1 MTSIHTNIAAQSA
14 LATLRAI
21 GGKMSHSQQQVSSG
35 LRITTAADNAAY
47 WSVATTM
54 RSDNLALSAVQ
65 DALGLGAAK
74 VDTAYAGM
82 SAVSDILSQFKA
94 RVVAAAEEG
103 VDRAKIQEELE
114 QLKQEILTIAQ
125 GSSFSGE
132 NWLSTN
138 VADMSDPRQATA
150 SVVSAFI
157 RDSSDR
163 VYVSKLPVD
172 LRKIAL
178 FNTTAGGL
186 LQAEP
191 VRTGTFGGLNDGYPV
206 DGYGFS
212 ARTGAY
218 FPNPVTFSAG
228 EQVSFDITIDGGDTS
243 DGKTYSVIIDETV
256 VNDALGVSTGQV
268 SVGSD
273 LAKVFN
279 KALENALV
287 PAHSYGVSYYR
298 VDPLDNTSPWLDDG
312 AAIRSDDSLPG
323 IESSIRISQLTSTL
337 PGSETLGL
345 YDGQFDEGEVAWGG
359 FGFTEAFELGDAEA
373 ISLRLQINTEAPTTV
388 IILKHD
394 INQALGIRTG
404 LVSDAEDLAKVLN
417 HKLEDLGITASASPT
432 AVYLDLERSEHPAL
446 GKHSSFSITDVQAI
460 AAPTNFG
467 ILEVDV
473 TSKYRSVDVLLQG
486 VEYMAEK
493 VASAAAQLGSLQSRI
508 EMQSF
513 FADKLGASI
522 NRGIGRLVDADM
534 DEASTRLKALQT
546 QEQLAVQSLSI
557 ANSNSENIMQLFR

>member
-1 MTSIHTNIAAQSA
+1 MTSLHTNIAAQSA

-21 GGKMSHSQQQVSSG
+21 GGQMSHTQQQVSSG
-35 LRITTAADNAAY
+35 LRVATAEDNAAY

-82 SAVSDILSQFKA
+82 NAVSDILSQFKA

-138 VADMSDPRQATA
+138 IADMSDPRQATA
-150 SVVSAFI
+150 SVVSALI

-163 VYVSKLPVD
+163 VHVSKVPVD
-172 LRKIAL
+172 LRQMAL

-191 VRTGTFGGLNDGYPV
+191 IRTGTFGGLNGGYPI
-206 DGYGFS
+206 DGYGSS
-212 ARTGAY
+212 ARTSAY

-228 EQVSFDITIDGGDTS
+228 EQVSFDITMDAGDTS

-256 VNDALGVSTGQV
+256 VNDALGVSTGQI

-287 PAHSYGVSYYR
+287 PAHSSPTSYFR

-312 AAIRSDDSLPG
+312 AAIRSDDGLPG
-323 IESSIRISQLTSTL
+323 IESSIRISHLTSTL
-337 PGSETLGL
+337 PGAETLGL
-345 YDGQFDEGEVAWGG
+345 YNGQFDQGEVAWGA

-373 ISLRLQINTEAPTTV
+373 ISLTLQINTEVSTTV

-404 LVSDAEDLAKVLN
+404 LVSDAEDLAKVLDY
-417 HKLEDLGITASASPT
+417 KLGDLGITASANST
-432 AVYLDLERSEHPAL
+432 VVYLDLEPSAHPAL
-446 GKHSSFSITDVQAI
+446 GKHSSFSVTDVQAI

-467 ILEVDV
+467 ILDVDV
-473 TSKYRSVDVLLQG
+473 TSSYRSVDVLLQG

-513 FADKLGASI
+513 FADKLGDSI

-557 ANSNSENIMQLFR
+557 ANSNSETIMQLFR